1 MGGECYTNLS
11 KLFPVTLSVQIA
23 VFRPCPGCEIQCS
36 SVSFEN
42 VSASVDRRRK
52 LTVGLITA
60 LVACVSLNENWEW
73 PMPGCACKGKT
84 RKLPNLPSISALS
97 WPYMHVI
104 CCLQRVDTEV
114 KPQACN
120 ICSVIVMIII
130 CHHHITTSDCC
141 KATGITSLSL
151 ALRYVAWYWQSTVTH
166 SFLAAYNF
174 WQLGQFTSAVVL
186 VVSSGDKL
194 PSFVGGWFFF
204 F

>member
-1 MGGECYTNLS
+1 MGGECYTNPS

-42 VSASVDRRRK
+42 VSASVDRHRK

-120 ICSVIVMIII
+120 ICSVILIYHYYLSPPYHHFWLLQGHWYHFPFSCSQI
-130 CHHHITTSDCC
+130 C
-141 KATGITSLSL
+141 GIVLTINSNTFILGCL
-151 ALRYVAWYWQSTVTH
+151 Q
-166 SFLAAYNF
+166 FLAVRSVF
-174 WQLGQFTSAVVL
+174 FC
-186 VVSSGDKL
+186 SGTCC
-194 PSFVGGWFFF
+194 VIRR
-204 F
+204 